1 LSITGWAFYL
11 WERTGYGALDPRQMI
26 RIISPG
32 LLSLTL
38 GVETVFSSFFFS
50 ILGYVKKN

>member
-1 LSITGWAFYL
+1 
-11 WERTGYGALDPRQMI
+11 MI